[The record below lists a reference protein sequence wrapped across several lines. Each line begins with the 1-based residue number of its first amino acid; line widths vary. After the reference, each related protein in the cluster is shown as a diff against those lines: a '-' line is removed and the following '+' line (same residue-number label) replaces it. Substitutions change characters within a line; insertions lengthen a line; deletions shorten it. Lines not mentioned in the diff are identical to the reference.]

1 MDPRIRIHTKMSWIR
16 NTALFRW
23 YLFRSW
29 GRVGTTI
36 GGTKLE
42 DFEDKH
48 EALRSFEFLYEEKTG
63 NKWKNRK
70 DFKKVSIPCRNLFS
84 VFSNRFLPFCSG
96 LMDLDPRLPLC
107 CLG

>member
-1 MDPRIRIHTKMSWIR
+1 MDPQHCFV
-16 NTALFRW
+16 FRW

-70 DFKKVSIPCRNLFS
+70 DFKKVQYLACCQWFRTDPSLF
-84 VFSNRFLPFCSG
+84 VQV
-96 LMDLDPRLPLC
+96 
-107 CLG
+107 

>member
-1 MDPRIRIHTKMSWIR
+1 MKVNDEKSGSESGSRSISQRHPDPHQNDMDPQHSFV
-16 NTALFRW
+16 FRW

-70 DFKKVSIPCRNLFS
+70 DFKKVQYLACF
-84 VFSNRFLPFCSG
+84 
-96 LMDLDPRLPLC
+96 
-107 CLG
+107 

>member
-1 MDPRIRIHTKMSWIR
+1 MDPQHCFV
-16 NTALFRW
+16 FRW

-70 DFKKVSIPCRNLFS
+70 DFKKVQFS
-84 VFSNRFLPFCSG
+84 L
-96 LMDLDPRLPLC
+96 
-107 CLG
+107 

>member
-1 MDPRIRIHTKMSWIR
+1 MTKEAESGSRVRIRIHYQRHGPADPDPHQNAMDPQHCFV
-16 NTALFRW
+16 FRW

-70 DFKKVSIPCRNLFS
+70 DFKKVQ
-84 VFSNRFLPFCSG
+84 
-96 LMDLDPRLPLC
+96 
-107 CLG
+107 